1 MNHIECC
8 KTISSKTLNKNN
20 LNFQMFWKKQFQETI
35 VSRQHITSYKHKYKQ
50 HVPQS
55 VCPG

>member
-1 MNHIECC
+1 MNHIESC

-20 LNFQMFWKKQFQETI
+20 LNFQMFWKKQFHETI
-35 VSRQHITSYKHKYKQ
+35 VSRQHITSDKHKHKQ